1 MNKYKEKEYWQCSH
15 IRKCKWVGEYKD
27 LDEVKDKQHSDIN
40 MTNSVCP
47 KCGNDEFY
55 VLTEEQYQK
64 LIKRLKG
71 V

>member
-1 MNKYKEKEYWQCSH
+1 MDKEKEYWQCTH
-15 IRKCKWVGEYKD
+15 IRKCKWVGENKD
-27 LDEVKDKQHSDIN
+27 LDKVKQHSDIN
-40 MTNSVCP
+40 MINSVCP

-55 VLTEEQYQK
+55 ILTEEQYQK